1 MCKKCVTGC
10 PYSRWTPFGN
20 PRNFFYWLSHGTYGV
35 LVAQLGIKL
44 RPMAVKEWSPTL
56 DLQGFP
62 SGNVDHNYSEIPFS
76 SFLLILLFCVS
87 LLAVWSQGI
96 AAMLSGIE
104 FTSLNWGC
112 SAGCSQ
118 RSLLVQRSRGG
129 WEVGVCI
136 DDENKIGQDLSI
148 VEPRGSAVG
157 AHWILLLLHMIGI
170 FYDETFYLKGPW
182 FFLNLLPSPI
192 PHCECS
198 ILTLDSQSQTF
209 SIPVSVRFWP

>member
-1 MCKKCVTGC
+1 MCKRCVTGC

-87 LLAVWSQGI
+87 LLAV
-96 AAMLSGIE
+96 
-104 FTSLNWGC
+104 
-112 SAGCSQ
+112 
-118 RSLLVQRSRGG
+118 
-129 WEVGVCI
+129 
-136 DDENKIGQDLSI
+136 
-148 VEPRGSAVG
+148 
-157 AHWILLLLHMIGI
+157 
-170 FYDETFYLKGPW
+170 
-182 FFLNLLPSPI
+182 
-192 PHCECS
+192 
-198 ILTLDSQSQTF
+198 
-209 SIPVSVRFWP
+209 